1 MNTNTL
7 TPEDI
12 PEPRRR
18 EIFENIYKS
27 ITDKKQ
33 QEGSEENTGQ
43 NEPTDEEIMEILSPG
58 FIY

>member
-18 EIFENIYKS
+18 EIFENIYQS
-27 ITDKKQ
+27 ISEGKKQ
-33 QEGSEENTGQ
+33 EESKENTEQ
-43 NEPTDEEIMEILSPG
+43 NDTTDEEIMEILSPG
-58 FIY
+58 FEY